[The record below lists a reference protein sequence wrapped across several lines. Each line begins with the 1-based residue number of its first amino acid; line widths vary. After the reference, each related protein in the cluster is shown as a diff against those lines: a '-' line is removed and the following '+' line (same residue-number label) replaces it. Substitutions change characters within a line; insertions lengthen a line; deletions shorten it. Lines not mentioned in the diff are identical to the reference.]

1 MKFQFEQALDACLAQ
16 LNTGADLEVV
26 LSDFPEC
33 ADELRPALAA
43 SEWMQRLAPPPE
55 RRHVSKDAFVAVVA
69 ERRRLVE
76 RVEGLVVEVK
86 VGVPVTEL
94 LSRTAAPL
102 KGVVC
107 AAHAMHTDAVPMPSP
122 EAFASGK
129 AAFMARVAQHRAIA
143 IRQRAAAPQSGHA
156 AGTWRSI
163 FGGLTAQPTLARRA
177 VSSAVALAMTGMI
190 GVTGLTQVSRAAAS
204 SLPGEALYQVKIIG
218 QSARMMFQF
227 DPAARS
233 ALQTEYAQRRLAD
246 VEALVAA
253 GRTVPGEAIEAL
265 LADEASLNALTDTQR
280 GMLSGLI
287 RSIAR
292 TDADLA
298 ARLRAVVGDPID
310 VDALH
315 RGTAGPS
322 ETILNRKPIEVQ
334 LPVDEFTAEPA
345 PVQADE
351 PGGAAASPN
360 VPVSGSSDEP
370 VPPVSAP
377 IVRDA
382 TDRDADDAQPG
393 DESGESQAGVGTSAD
408 PGSSGGGQ
416 EPPEDAPPP
425 PVPPHMQPN
434 GDPEPE
440 SPSGQP

>member
-122 EAFASGK
+122 ELIASGK
-129 AAFMARVAQHRAIA
+129 AAFMARVAQHGA
-143 IRQRAAAPQSGHA
+143 IRQRAAAPQAGHA
-156 AGTWRSI
+156 AGTWRGI

-190 GVTGLTQVSRAAAS
+190 GVTGLAQVSRAAAS

-233 ALQTEYAQRRLAD
+233 ALQTEYAQRRLVE

-253 GRTVPGEAIEAL
+253 GRTVPDEAIEAL
-265 LADEASLNALTDTQR
+265 LADETSMNALTDTQR
-280 GMLSGLI
+280 GMLSNLI

-315 RGTAGPS
+315 RGTDGMRDA
-322 ETILNRKPIEVQ
+322 ILNRKPIEVQ
-334 LPVDEFTAEPA
+334 LPADEFTAEPV

-351 PGGAAASPN
+351 PSEAASSPV
-360 VPVSGSSDEP
+360 VPVTGSPDEP

-377 IVRDA
+377 IVRGA
-382 TDRDADDAQPG
+382 TDGDDDGAQPS
-393 DESGESQAGVGTSAD
+393 DENGESQAGVGTSAD
-408 PGSSGGGQ
+408 PGSSGGSQ
-416 EPPEDAPPP
+416 EPPEDAPP

-434 GDPEPE
+434 ADPEPE

>member
-1 MKFQFEQALDACLAQ
+1 VKFQFEQALDACLAQ

-122 EAFASGK
+122 ELIASGK
-129 AAFMARVAQHRAIA
+129 AAFMARVAQHGAS
-143 IRQRAAAPQSGHA
+143 RQRAAAPQAGHA
-156 AGTWRSI
+156 AGTWRGI

-190 GVTGLTQVSRAAAS
+190 GVTGLAQVSRAAAS

-233 ALQTEYAQRRLAD
+233 ALQTEYAQRRLVE

-253 GRTVPGEAIEAL
+253 GRTVPDEAIEAL
-265 LADEASLNALTDTQR
+265 LADETSMNALTDTQR
-280 GMLSGLI
+280 GMLSNLI

-315 RGTAGPS
+315 RGTDGMRDA
-322 ETILNRKPIEVQ
+322 ILNRKPIEVQ
-334 LPVDEFTAEPA
+334 LPADEFTAEPV

-351 PGGAAASPN
+351 PSEAASSPV
-360 VPVSGSSDEP
+360 VPVTGSPDEP

-377 IVRDA
+377 IVRGA
-382 TDRDADDAQPG
+382 TDGDDDGAQPS
-393 DESGESQAGVGTSAD
+393 DENGESQAGVGTSAD
-408 PGSSGGGQ
+408 PGSSGGSQ
-416 EPPEDAPPP
+416 EPPEDAPP

-434 GDPEPE
+434 ADPEPE